1 MKKSGKR
8 TIFGLLLIPLVV
20 VMLVQGAVSIGTL
33 WMSRVTG
40 TLDDYSVGMMTRTVE
55 NRKVILENEMT
66 RRWSSMEEETEIM
79 QNICAKVLQESETHI
94 EDLRTSSEIQNAYL
108 DAVFTDCIQTM
119 RNKGTTGIFLVLDQD
134 GQAGQDYRGIYVR
147 DADPRVNAADW
158 SDLLMERGSKNLS
171 QKYDIPLDSSWTTS
185 FTLEEAGMR
194 TADDFFY
201 KPYQA
206 GVENPDAQVQNLGY
220 WASPFCMDEGNVTDQ
235 YQMISYSV
243 PLVYDGTVYGV
254 LGVEISCSYLQ
265 QYLTLEELDE
275 NLQAGYTLLVHKE
288 DGSWS
293 AVLGKGVLYEHVS
306 RWDDGMSVK
315 DTDYNNFY
323 RISGTPGQDYYL
335 AVDYFN
341 LYNNNTPFAQ
351 EEWAIAGIRTKDQ
364 LFKIG
369 QEVYIRMFLAVG
381 IAIVFGITCVAILV
395 HLLTKPI
402 TKLMNCINSSSGA
415 QIQHLESSGIVEV
428 DHLYE
433 VVRDLTER
441 QRVTQEALEEEKE
454 RYRLALSTSSDT
466 YFTYDVKNKKLAA
479 FNSSGTVTRGDRMET
494 KSVLEEFLDSILFPE
509 DRTLLKDIVE
519 TPPPSIHEEVRL
531 KLWGSWEYRWFILN
545 ETTIMDSEGLP
556 SKMVGSIHDIHEE
569 KEEQLRRR
577 AKKAVDPV
585 TGVYTRKGGWEI
597 LEKQR
602 KKQPAGILLLMD
614 LDRFQ
619 EVDTNYGL
627 VVGDV
632 ILEELGR
639 ILRECCRRQEKKGF
653 ARILLIRFGGDEFLL
668 WMPGYTKE
676 ACDAFVQ
683 TIQEKTAGMFG
694 KSEFHIGISFGAS
707 CGDTETD
714 SLLLVKKAALAI
726 KKAKSCSFRECTFYQ
741 GEVPKEKDVP
751 GLLKSP
757 IFSRSYMERLNIVS
771 LTLNFFD
778 KGGDLEAVLAVLLM
792 KIGRFY
798 GAEHIV
804 ICLTN
809 RDFHTIYPAY
819 QWHKDPQ
826 DWMENCVEKYK
837 EGEPERLFQTNEN
850 GCVVFGEEEKSTE
863 DMRRLLLVDTKWK
876 GVAMAMY
883 DGGQYMGCIVFSG
896 KAGSLLLDDNEWNN
910 LKEIT
915 KIIQNNISMKLHD
928 LASKAKSEFLSRM
941 SHEIRTPMNG
951 IMGMTEIAL
960 QEGQSLT
967 QVQGCLHKIRQS
979 SEYLLRLIND
989 ILDMSRIESGR
1000 MNLEP
1005 ENFSMRAVLDD
1016 MENLMEPNT
1025 AKVYFTV
1032 TADMEHEWF
1041 YGDKLRISQILVN
1054 LLGNA
1059 VKFTEKGGSVSLMVR
1074 ETTVSEHNSRL
1085 YMEVCD
1091 TGIGISKEDQQR
1103 IFSSFEQV
1111 EGNGSVRSAGTGLG
1125 LAISKHL
1132 AEMMGSD
1139 LQVESEPGKGSR
1151 FFFEIELSLG
1161 TCPENDQGQILKTA
1175 DCQGKHVLLVEDNE
1189 LNAEIARVLLER
1201 YGMEVFWVQNGK
1213 QAVEAFGNSRPGT
1226 FDLILMDIRMPVMD
1240 GLEAAGVIRRM
1251 DRPDGAKIPIV
1262 ALSANAFDEDMKK
1275 SIACGMNGH
1284 LAKPIDMKKLDEI
1297 LAEIFAEK

>member
-8 TIFGLLLIPLVV
+8 SIFRLLLIPLVV

-66 RRWSSMEEETEIM
+66 RRWSSMEEETQIM
-79 QNICAKVLQESETHI
+79 QNICEKILRESAADI

-119 RNKGTTGIFLVLDQD
+119 RNKGTTGVFLVLDQD
-134 GQAGQDYRGIYVR
+134 GQAGSDYRGIYVR

-171 QKYDIPLDSSWTTS
+171 QKYDIPLDSSWTTC
-185 FTLEEAGMR
+185 FTLEETGMR

-206 GVENPDAQVQNLGY
+206 GMENPDAQVGNLGY
-220 WASPFCMDEGNVTDQ
+220 WASPFCMDEGNKKDH

-243 PLVYDGTVYGV
+243 PLIYNGTVYGV
-254 LGVEISCSYLQ
+254 LGVEISSSYFM
-265 QYLTLEELDE
+265 QYLPLEELDE
-275 NLQAGYTLLVHKE
+275 NLQAGYALLAHQE
-288 DGSWS
+288 DGSWR
-293 AVLGKGVLYEHVS
+293 AVLGKGVLYEHIS

-315 DTDYNNFY
+315 DTDYDNFF

-335 AVDYFN
+335 SVDYFK
-341 LYNNNTPFAQ
+341 LYNINTPFAQ
-351 EEWAIAGIRTKDQ
+351 EDWAIAGIRTKDQ

-369 QEVYIRMFLAVG
+369 QEVYVRMFLAVG
-381 IAIVFGITCVAILV
+381 IAIVFGIICVSVLV
-395 HLLTKPI
+395 HVLTKPI
-402 TKLMNCINSSSGA
+402 AKLMNCINNSSGA
-415 QIQHLESSGIVEV
+415 QIQKIDSSGITEV

-433 VVRDLTER
+433 VVYDLTER
-441 QRVTQEALEEEKE
+441 QRATQEALEEEKE
-454 RYRLALSTSSDT
+454 RYRLAMSTSSDI
-466 YFTYDVKNKKLAA
+466 YFTYDVKNKNLAV
-479 FNSSGTVTRGDRMET
+479 FNSGGTMTRGDEVQT
-494 KSVLEEFLDSILFPE
+494 KSVFKEFFDSILFPE
-509 DRTLLKDIVE
+509 DRKLLKDTLE
-519 TPPPSIHEEVRL
+519 TTPSSIHEEVRL
-531 KLWGSWEYRWFILN
+531 KLWGSFEYRWFVLK

-569 KEEQLRRR
+569 KEKQLRRK
-577 AKKAVDPV
+577 AKKAVDSV

-602 KKQPAGILLLMD
+602 KKQPDGILLLMD
-614 LDRFQ
+614 LDHFQ
-619 EVDTNYGL
+619 EVDTKYGL

-676 ACDAFVQ
+676 ACNAFVQ
-683 TIQEKTAGMFG
+683 SIQKKTAGMFG
-694 KSEFHIGISFGAS
+694 KSEFHIDISFGAS
-707 CGDTETD
+707 FGNAETD
-714 SLLLVKKAALAI
+714 SILLVKKAALAAKEAKRCSI
-726 KKAKSCSFRECTFYQ
+726 KECAFYQ
-741 GEVPKEKDVP
+741 GEIPKEKDVP
-751 GLLKSP
+751 DLLKSP
-757 IFSRSYMERLNIVS
+757 IFSTSYMERLNIVS
-771 LTLNFFD
+771 LTLNIFD

-792 KIGRFY
+792 KLGRYY

-804 ICLTN
+804 ICLIN
-809 RDFHTIYPAY
+809 RDFHTTYPAY
-819 QWHKDPQ
+819 QWHRDTK
-826 DWMENCVEKYK
+826 DWMENCSGKYQ
-837 EGEPERLFQTNEN
+837 EGEPEKLFQARED
-850 GCVVFGEEEKSTE
+850 GFVVFGEEAQCKE
-863 DMRRLLLVDTKWK
+863 DICRLLLVDPKWK
-876 GVAMAMY
+876 GIAIAMY
-883 DGGQYMGCIVFSG
+883 ESGQYMGCIVFSG
-896 KAGSLLLDDNEWNN
+896 KAGSLLLNDSEWHN

-915 KIIQNNISMKLHD
+915 KLIQNNISMKRHD

-960 QEGQSLT
+960 QEGQSLE

-979 SEYLLRLIND
+979 SEYLLSLIND

-1000 MNLEP
+1000 MNLES
-1005 ENFSMRAVLDD
+1005 ENFSMFSVLDD

-1025 AKVYFTV
+1025 EKVHFTV

-1041 YGDKLRISQILVN
+1041 YGDRLRISQILVN

-1059 VKFTEKGGSVSLMVR
+1059 VKFTQKGGSVSLTVR
-1074 ETTVSEHNSRL
+1074 ETIISSRSSRL

-1091 TGIGISKEDQQR
+1091 SGIGISKEDQQR

-1111 EGNGSVRSAGTGLG
+1111 EGNSSARAAGTGLG

-1132 AEMMGSD
+1132 AEMMGGE

-1151 FFFEIELSLG
+1151 FFFEIKLSLG
-1161 TCPENDQGQILKTA
+1161 TYPGKEQRQTLKTA

-1189 LNAEIARVLLER
+1189 LNAEIAQVLLEG
-1201 YGMEVFWVQNGK
+1201 YGLEIIWAQNGR
-1213 QAVEAFGNSRPGT
+1213 QAVETFENSQPGT

-1240 GLEAAGVIRRM
+1240 GLEATGRIRRM
-1251 DRPDGAKIPIV
+1251 DRPDAATIPIV
-1262 ALSANAFDEDMKK
+1262 ALTANAFDEDMKK
-1275 SIACGMNGH
+1275 SIASGMNGH
-1284 LAKPIDMKKLDEI
+1284 LAKPIDMKKLDKI
-1297 LAEIFAEK
+1297 LAEFFTR